1 MKGLSFLGGII
12 LVVAFIVALCKY
24 GAIMLLA
31 PIAMIFI
38 LFLLLCGVKFK

>member
-1 MKGLSFLGGII
+1 MKDLSFLGGII

-31 PIAMIFI
+31 PIAIIFI